1 MRKRVARH
9 VPKGNFDRNSKGAC
23 KQGLEACKHANTEMA
38 ARAHMHFHSVLRLLE
53 QPATGLSLLCVLLQT
68 INHKTDI
75 VTNMLTDRNRGNT
88 DEDKTPEAV

>member
-1 MRKRVARH
+1 
-9 VPKGNFDRNSKGAC
+9 
-23 KQGLEACKHANTEMA
+23 
-38 ARAHMHFHSVLRLLE
+38 MHFHSVLRLLE